1 MPAESKMDPEDTYL
15 GRMLVEEI
23 TPAVM
28 VLQTPMVEE
37 ACQKNGLNFVQM
49 LSPFCLFN
57 KIDGDYLLLFSFFK
71 NELNCFKQLELIL
84 EVLFVQYLYV
94 PQVINPI
101 GCRCSSCG

>member
-1 MPAESKMDPEDTYL
+1 MPAESKMDPEETYL

-28 VLQTPMVEE
+28 VLLTPMVEE

-57 KIDGDYLLLFSFFK
+57 KIDGDYLLLFSSFK
-71 NELNCFKQLELIL
+71 NELSCFKQLELIW
-84 EVLFVQYLYV
+84 EGSCLFSTCTY
-94 PQVINPI
+94 
-101 GCRCSSCG
+101 RK